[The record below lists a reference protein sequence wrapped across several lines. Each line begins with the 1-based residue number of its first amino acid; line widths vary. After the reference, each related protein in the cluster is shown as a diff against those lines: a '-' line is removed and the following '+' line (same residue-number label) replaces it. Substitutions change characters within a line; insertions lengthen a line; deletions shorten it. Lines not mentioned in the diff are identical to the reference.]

1 METENNHII
10 ATFTLKASG
19 KGKEAEGN
27 KLHVVDCVRL
37 YLLRHIPY
45 SRETSSYSIAPPE
58 DSAGI

>member
-27 KLHVVDCVRL
+27 KLHVPDCVRL

-45 SRETSSYSIAPPE
+45 SRETSSYSIAP
-58 DSAGI
+58 